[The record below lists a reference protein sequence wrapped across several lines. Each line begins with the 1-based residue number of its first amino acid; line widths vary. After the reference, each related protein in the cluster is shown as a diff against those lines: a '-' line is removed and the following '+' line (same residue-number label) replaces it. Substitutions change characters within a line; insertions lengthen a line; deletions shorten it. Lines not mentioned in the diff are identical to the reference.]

1 MAGKPRSGDD
11 PREPASVRE
20 ALTAE
25 ALARLGSMELRA
37 RVLAEGYYAGQHRSP
52 MHGASVEFADH
63 REYAPGDDMR
73 HLDWRLYARSDRDF
87 VKQFDAE
94 TNLSVYLL
102 LDVSASMSYPS
113 QGPTKLD
120 YGAYLAAGIAYI
132 AWKQRDAPGLGL
144 VDNSLRQML
153 PPRTQRGYLARLLDV
168 LDHLQVGEDTDLPAG
183 LSEAAA
189 AVSRRGL
196 VVLLSDLWA
205 PPDDVVHAL
214 RYFRRQGH
222 DVVALHILH
231 PDEIGLPFHG
241 SWTFVDPES
250 GDRTETD
257 AALTRQAYRT
267 AAHAHFEAL
276 QDGLRASFIDY
287 QLCDMTRPFDLALSA
302 VLARRRRAG

>member
-1 MAGKPRSGDD
+1 MAGKPRNGDD
-11 PREPASVRE
+11 ARGPASVRE

-25 ALARLGSMELRA
+25 ALARLGSMQLRA
-37 RVLAEGYYAGQHRSP
+37 RVLAEGYFSGQHRSP
-52 MHGASVEFADH
+52 MRGASVEFADH

-102 LDVSASMSYPS
+102 LDVSRSMAYPS
-113 QGPTKLD
+113 AGPTKLD
-120 YGAYLAAGIAYI
+120 YGAYLAAGLAYI

-144 VDNSLRQML
+144 VDNRLRQIL

-168 LDHLQVGEDTDLPAG
+168 LDNAEIGEDTDLPAG

-189 AVSRRGL
+189 VVTRRGL
-196 VVLLSDLWA
+196 VVLISDLWA
-205 PPDDVVHAL
+205 PPDDVVRTL

-222 DVVALHILH
+222 DVVALHTLH
-231 PDEIGLPFHG
+231 PDEIALPFRG
-241 SWTFVDPES
+241 SWTFVDPENQA
-250 GDRTETD
+250 RTEAD
-257 AALTRQAYRT
+257 AALTRQAYQ
-267 AAHAHFEAL
+267 AAARAHLEAL

-287 QLCDMTRPFDLALSA
+287 QLCDTTRPFDLALSA